1 MYRLLAIDLD
11 GTLLNPHHSI
21 TPRTLDVL
29 LRAMASG
36 MHVVIATGRV
46 PYSVH
51 SVLGALTLNAPMI
64 TSNGATIID
73 TRTNTIISQQ
83 LVPEQYILSVFDAAR
98 RLDLQFC
105 YYTHDYLYAEQ
116 VLYTGQNWY
125 LADVPV
131 RSVPDIAAV
140 YPQPCIK
147 IGAYGEAETLRE
159 KRLKLERLF
168 AGQLYVTQTAARW
181 LEFLHP
187 EVSKANALQHIAR
200 LLDVQPS
207 EIIAFGDNHNDLEM
221 LRFAGLG
228 VAMGNAHEEVKAVA
242 DYVTLTNYEDGVAD
256 ALEKFALALPR

>member
-11 GTLLNPHHSI
+11 GTLLDPSHRI

-29 LRAMASG
+29 QRAMASG
-36 MHVVIATGRV
+36 MYVVIATGRV

-51 SVLGALTLNAPMI
+51 AVLQDLTINAPMI
-64 TSNGATIID
+64 TSNGATIFD
-73 TRTNTIISQQ
+73 TRTNTIVAQQ
-83 LVPEQYILSVFDAAR
+83 LVPEQYILSVLDAAR
-98 RLDLQFC
+98 GLDLQFC

-131 RSVPDIAAV
+131 RAVADITEV

-147 IGAYGEAETLRE
+147 IGAYGEAKTLRE
-159 KRLKLERLF
+159 KRRELERRF
-168 AGQLYVTQTAARW
+168 AGQLYITQTADRW
-181 LEFLHP
+181 LEFMHP
-187 EVSKANALQHIAR
+187 GVSKANALSMIAR
-200 LLDVQPS
+200 QLDVRPE

-228 VAMGNAHEEVKAVA
+228 IAMGNAHAEVQAVA
-242 DYVTLTNYEDGVAD
+242 DYVTLTNYEDGVA
-256 ALEKFALALPR
+256 AAVEKFAFALQH

>member
-11 GTLLNPHHSI
+11 GTLLHPSHLI
-21 TPRTLDVL
+21 TPRTMDVL
-29 LRAMASG
+29 QRAIASG
-36 MHVVIATGRV
+36 MYVVIATGRV
-46 PYSVH
+46 PYSIQA
-51 SVLGALTLNAPMI
+51 VLGELAINAPMI

-73 TRTNTIISQQ
+73 TRTNTIVAQQ
-83 LVPEQYILSVFDAAR
+83 LVPEQHILAVLAAAR
-98 RLDLQFC
+98 ALDLHFC

-131 RSVPDIAAV
+131 RLVPDITEV

-147 IGAYGEAETLRE
+147 IGAYGEAQTLRE
-159 KRLKLERLF
+159 KRLELERRF
-168 AGQLYVTQTAARW
+168 AGQLYITQTADRW

-187 EVSKANALQHIAR
+187 EVSKANALRTIAR
-200 LLDVQPS
+200 QLDIQPS
-207 EIIAFGDNHNDLEM
+207 EIMAFGDNHNDIEM

-228 VAMGNAHEEVKAVA
+228 IAMGNAHEEVRAVA

-256 ALEKFALALPR
+256 AVEKFAFALQH